1 MVTQINLAKLTMV
14 DMVIQ
19 RVAAIDTDKHQ
30 INDLTFGDQNVNI
43 TEINIIHHNADLAGV
58 DGEET

>member
-30 INDLTFGDQNVNI
+30 INYLTFGDQNVNI

>member
-19 RVAAIDTDKHQ
+19 QVAAIDTDKHQ
-30 INDLTFGDQNVNI
+30 INYLTFGDQNVNI